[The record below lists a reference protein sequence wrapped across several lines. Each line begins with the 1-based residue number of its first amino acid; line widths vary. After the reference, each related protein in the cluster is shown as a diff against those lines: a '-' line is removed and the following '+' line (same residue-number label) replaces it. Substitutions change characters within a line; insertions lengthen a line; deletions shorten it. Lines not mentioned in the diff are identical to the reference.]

1 MSRIA
6 ALQPPYAPELQQQF
20 DRIMRGAPPLMLF
33 RVIAGNARA
42 WEKFRAGSLLDRGPL
57 SLREREI
64 VIDRTCAL
72 TGCEYEWGVHVAT
85 FADAA
90 QLTEEQVRATV
101 RGRADAPCWSAAEQA
116 LIAAVDAL
124 HHRADAGAMREFDGA
139 GGALRRGEDLRDH
152 PALRL
157 LSHRVVSRERAGPAA
172 GIQGSAVSGGDQ
184 LTIPAPSPL
193 SVAPSP
199 PRWRRH
205 ATPARSKSWIC
216 TMPTGLRAF
225 AGVQHKQSGSCS
237 RS

>member
-6 ALQPPYAPELQQQF
+6 ALQPPYAPDIQQQF

-90 QLTEEQVRATV
+90 HLTGDQIRATV
-101 RGRADAPCWSAAEQA
+101 EGRADAPCWSAAEQA
-116 LIAAVDAL
+116 LVAAVDAL
-124 HHRADAGAMREFDGA
+124 HHRATLGEAEFKALAAHYDDAQIFEIILLCGFYRTVSYIANGL
-139 GGALRRGEDLRDH
+139 ALPLEANAARF
-152 PALRL
+152 PAT
-157 LSHRVVSRERAGPAA
+157 VN
-172 GIQGSAVSGGDQ
+172 
-184 LTIPAPSPL
+184 
-193 SVAPSP
+193 
-199 PRWRRH
+199 
-205 ATPARSKSWIC
+205 
-216 TMPTGLRAF
+216 
-225 AGVQHKQSGSCS
+225 
-237 RS
+237 